1 MKTENHNPQFTLE
14 DLYASPFTY
23 ERKFRPDGSYYWEE
37 LTNLAPV
44 TGIHVLDDFLRYL
57 RAGNRMAKSIAKRI
71 DVSPADLNIFLKI
84 LTGETTSDFIRMYL
98 LRQACDM
105 LKYTDLNVD
114 EIAKHCSF
122 GNNSNLTQSF
132 TPVMGVTPRIYRY
145 EHQSKLDR
153 GRFRIE

>member
-1 MKTENHNPQFTLE
+1 MKTGKHTPQFTLE
-14 DLYASPFTY
+14 DLYASPFTH

-37 LTNLAPV
+37 LTDRLPV

-57 RAGNRMAKSIAKRI
+57 SSGNRMVKSIASLLGI
-71 DVSPADLNIFLKI
+71 TSDELNVFLKI
-84 LTGETTSDFIRMYL
+84 ITGETASDFIRLYL
-98 LRQACDM
+98 LRQACDL
-105 LKYTDLNVD
+105 LKYTDLTVD

-132 TPVMGVTPRIYRY
+132 TPVMGVTPRIYRI
-145 EHQSKLDR
+145 EHQSKLDK